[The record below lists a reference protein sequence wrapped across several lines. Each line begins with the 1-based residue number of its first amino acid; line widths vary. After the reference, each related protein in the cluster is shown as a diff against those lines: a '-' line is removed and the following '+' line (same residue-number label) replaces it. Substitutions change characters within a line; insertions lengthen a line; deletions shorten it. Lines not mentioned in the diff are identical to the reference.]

1 MSVCPICGSEDYDRD
16 TGCETC
22 GHYDEDRIGIQR
34 RREIERA
41 HQRRRER
48 LGRRR
53 SL

>member
-1 MSVCPICGSEDYDRD
+1 MSVCPICGDEEYEHGE
-16 TGCETC
+16 GCEAC
-22 GHYDEDRIGIQR
+22 GHYDEDYVAMQR